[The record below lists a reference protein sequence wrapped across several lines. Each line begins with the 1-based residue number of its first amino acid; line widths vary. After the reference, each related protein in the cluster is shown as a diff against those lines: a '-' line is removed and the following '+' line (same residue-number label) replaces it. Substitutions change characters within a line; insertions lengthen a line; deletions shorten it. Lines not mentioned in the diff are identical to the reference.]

1 MTQKIKKICFDIDG
15 VICTLS
21 NDNIYSKSKPIKKN
35 IKLINQL
42 YKKNY
47 EIILFTSRFMGRN
60 KENSKKAYKMGY
72 EFTEKQLKKWSVKYH
87 KLIMGKPSFDVVVDD
102 KSLFFKKN
110 WAKILLNKLG

>member
-1 MTQKIKKICFDIDG
+1 
-15 VICTLS
+15 
-21 NDNIYSKSKPIKKN
+21 
-35 IKLINQL
+35 
-42 YKKNY
+42 
-47 EIILFTSRFMGRN
+47 
-60 KENSKKAYKMGY
+60 MGY